1 MASSKAGRG
10 NDLCRAACS
19 LNFRGRSSDPK
30 HGVLTRGI
38 QVSTA
43 CSHAAIVPVFRKDML
58 LLTKNYL
65 VLIRAALRFFDEEMG
80 PHGIRVMQPYF
91 DEPLTAEFAK
101 GEIQDLRTRLKNCV
115 IAYVRCDTRTMT
127 LATAEP
133 FLKMDDIG
141 TIDAGQ
147 FAEIATILFLVS
159 S

>member
-1 MASSKAGRG
+1 
-10 NDLCRAACS
+10 
-19 LNFRGRSSDPK
+19 
-30 HGVLTRGI
+30 
-38 QVSTA
+38 
-43 CSHAAIVPVFRKDML
+43 ML